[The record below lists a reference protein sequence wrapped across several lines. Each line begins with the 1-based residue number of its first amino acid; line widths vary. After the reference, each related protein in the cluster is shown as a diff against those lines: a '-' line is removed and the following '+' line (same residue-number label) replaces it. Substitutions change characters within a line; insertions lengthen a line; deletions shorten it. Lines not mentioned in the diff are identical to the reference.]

1 MIIDKLVLE
10 KKLSELLKP
19 KLKSVLNYP
28 PPTSHRLNIIRSIE
42 ELDNSFTKTMD
53 SFLRNEIKNYTE
65 KCFRELLKVD
75 KDSIKYS
82 SLGLLHQKSMTS

>member
-1 MIIDKLVLE
+1 MKIDKLVIE
-10 KKLSELLKP
+10 KKLTELLKP
-19 KLKSVLNYP
+19 KLKSV
-28 PPTSHRLNIIRSIE
+28 TANISPIKYNTIIE

-53 SFLRNEIKNYTE
+53 SFLRNEIKDFTE

-82 SLGLLHQKSMTS
+82 SLGLLHQKSTTS